1 MEQHMK
7 YMNMKPNMII
17 IDKENLN
24 LVAATEGT
32 GDNLLPEDEE
42 QGYKDY
48 AMLSLYSIDGDELAL
63 VDSGQMMTTKLI
75 ADMTDDEYADE
86 VRAYYDLSKDSI
98 VIKL

>member
-1 MEQHMK
+1 MEQRMR
-7 YMNMKPNMII
+7 YMNTRDVVI
-17 IDKENLN
+17 IDTKQRCMV
-24 LVAATEGT
+24 VAAEGT

-63 VDSGQMMTTKLI
+63 VESAQMMTEKLI
-75 ADMTDDEYADE
+75 ADMTDREYVERLED
-86 VRAYYDLSKDSI
+86 YWGLDKDSI

>member
-1 MEQHMK
+1 MEQRMK
-7 YMNMKPNMII
+7 YMSTRDVVI
-17 IDKENLN
+17 IDKKQKTMA
-24 LVAATEGT
+24 VAAEGS
-32 GDNLLPEDEE
+32 GDNLWEDDEA

-48 AMLSLYSIDGDELAL
+48 AMVSLYSIDGDELAL

>member
-1 MEQHMK
+1 MEQRMR
-7 YMNMKPNMII
+7 YMQPLKDMVI
-17 IDKENLN
+17 IDKKRKTMV
-24 LVAATEGT
+24 VAAEGT

-63 VDSGQMMTTKLI
+63 VDSGQMMTKKLI
-75 ADMTDDEYADE
+75 ADMTNEEYIERLED
-86 VRAYYDLSKDSI
+86 YWGLNKDSI

>member
-1 MEQHMK
+1 
-7 YMNMKPNMII
+7 MISV
-17 IDKENLN
+17 DKEQLN
-24 LVAATEGT
+24 IVAVTEGT

-63 VDSGQMMTTKLI
+63 VDSGQMMTRKLI
-75 ADMTDDEYADE
+75 AEMTDEEYIE
-86 VRAYYDLSKDSI
+86 WLEGYWGLNKDSI